1 MAHQLSRQEISC
13 RFLFFPPLQTAV
25 KTVHKIQYGGIA
37 QLVEQ
42 RSPKPRAESS
52 ILSAPANRK
61 KVSASRGDLFGF
73 TDYNAEGREKY
84 KKVLDILGD
93 K

>member
-1 MAHQLSRQEISC
+1 M
-13 RFLFFPPLQTAV
+13 
-25 KTVHKIQYGGIA
+25 
-37 QLVEQ
+37 VEQ

-73 TDYNAEGREKY
+73 TDYNAETRREFPK
-84 KKVLDILGD
+84 
-93 K
+93 